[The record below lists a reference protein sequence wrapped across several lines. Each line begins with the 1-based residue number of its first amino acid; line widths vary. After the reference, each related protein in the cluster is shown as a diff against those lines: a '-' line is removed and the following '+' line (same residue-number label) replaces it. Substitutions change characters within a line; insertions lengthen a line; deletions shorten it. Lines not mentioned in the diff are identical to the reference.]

1 MRFRPLKT
9 LSTSFTVI
17 IIILALPAAAILASW
32 NSIPGSILYPVKR
45 GLEKTALTL
54 LPNSFYEIQLRLKF
68 IDRRTAETTASLVKA
83 PNDTQVLSELL
94 AEAKA
99 AQFATTSLEQ
109 PQQRSEATQQLI
121 TKLTA
126 TNQTLEQIKTT
137 PSTTSPSYEFQP
149 TDNNQILPPYTPPST
164 QTNQEPDPPPP
175 VPQPEPTL
183 EPTLEPTPEPINNTS
198 EQVTETQEE
207 IEDIIEDLQQTLEEN
222 LLEVQPALEPE
233 PTDTS
238 PGKSGQSQ
246 GKHKG
251 QNKDNH
257 DDDDNDHDDD

>member
-9 LSTSFTVI
+9 LSVTFTVI
-17 IIILALPAAAILASW
+17 IILLVFPAAAILASW
-32 NSIPGSILYPVKR
+32 NSIPGSTLYPVKR
-45 GLEKTALTL
+45 GLEKTALAL
-54 LPNSFYEIQLRLKF
+54 LPNSFYETQLRLKL

-83 PNDTQVLSELL
+83 PNNNQALIELL
-94 AEAKA
+94 AEARA

-137 PSTTSPSYEFQP
+137 PSTTSPSYKTQP
-149 TDNNQILPPYTPPST
+149 TDNNPFILPPYTPPST
-164 QTNQEPDPPPP
+164 QTNQEPDPLPPAS
-175 VPQPEPTL
+175 QLEEPI
-183 EPTLEPTPEPINNTS
+183 PEPTPEPINDTS

-207 IEDIIEDLQQTLEEN
+207 IEDIIEDLEEA
-222 LLEVQPALEPE
+222 LDELPAPTESAPAAEPAPDPE
-233 PTDTS
+233 STDDS

-251 QNKDNH
+251 QNKDDH
-257 DDDDNDHDDD
+257 DNDD